1 MSEDSIMAEEF
12 GRITE
17 ENKQLRQEKQKLAK
31 ELSWKKSVFNFQTYG
46 LIFLVIFSSIFIS
59 SLIVYPTYKCATI
72 NDMEID
78 KCYLNLHRS
87 ENLGIEYYT
96 ISQVSDWSMDPTIG
110 RTKDNDVDKAKELA
124 KKLGCKNF
132 Q

>member
-1 MSEDSIMAEEF
+1 MAEEF

-17 ENKQLRQEKQKLAK
+17 ENTQLKREKAKLIK
-31 ELSWKKSVFNFQTYG
+31 ELSWKKSVFNFQLYG

-59 SLIVYPTYKCATI
+59 SLIVYPAYKCATT
-72 NDMEID
+72 NDMEIN
-78 KCYLNLHRS
+78 KCYLDLHRS
-87 ENLGIEYYT
+87 ENSGIEYYT
-96 ISQVSDWSMDPTIG
+96 IEQISDWNVDPTIG
-110 RTKDNDVDKAKELA
+110 RTKDNNVDKAKELA